1 MQNSVSTINGASG
14 DIDFKAI
21 VRDLLDEMPDDC
33 TLEEIMLELYI
44 RASILES
51 RQQISAGEGLT
62 LEAARKDLEKWLTS
76 RSLQNSSRS

>member
-1 MQNSVSTINGASG
+1 MDNFVSTIKRANS
-14 DIDFKAI
+14 DNNVKAI
-21 VRDLLDEMPDDC
+21 VRDLLDDMPDDC

-51 RQQISAGEGLT
+51 RQQISAGEGIT

-76 RSLQNSSRS
+76 RSLQNSSPS